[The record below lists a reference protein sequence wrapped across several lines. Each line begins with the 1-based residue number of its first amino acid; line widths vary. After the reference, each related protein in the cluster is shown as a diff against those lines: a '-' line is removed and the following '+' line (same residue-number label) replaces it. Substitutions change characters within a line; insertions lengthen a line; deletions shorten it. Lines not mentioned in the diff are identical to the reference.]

1 MASGKIT
8 PRTGVTVLPDF
19 DAIRKQFPTLDNF
32 VYLDTAAKA
41 PLPRCAEEAMVSYMA
56 DVWERVGERAFSM
69 EEIERTRETLAR
81 LVGVPSK
88 TVSFIKNTS
97 EGINIVAHGLGLEAG
112 DKVLIS
118 EFEHSAC
125 VLPWR
130 RLEKIGVEV
139 EVVRGSAG
147 RIPPEL
153 FIEKMDDRTRAVG
166 VSWVAYGTGYR
177 FDIPTIAAACRE
189 RNIVLL
195 VDGIQ
200 GVGVLATPL
209 IQLGADV
216 VVAGGFKGLLSPTG
230 TGFLYCREGFASRI
244 EPAYVARFS
253 FASDDKW
260 RRELELATDA
270 RRFEYG
276 NPNYLGIWVMR
287 HCLELILSI
296 GVDQIER
303 RVRELTT
310 SLYEQ
315 VEEWGFKVI
324 TPKAWHERAGILSF
338 DIPEPEAVR
347 QLLME
352 RKIVV
357 NVRDGGTL
365 RVAPHFFNTRQ
376 DIETLVDA
384 LADVVPA
391 ASSASRG

>member
-1 MASGKIT
+1 M
-8 PRTGVTVLPDF
+8 VTDF
-19 DAIRKQFPTLDNF
+19 DALRKQFPTLDNF

-41 PLPRCAEEAMVSYMA
+41 PLPRCAEDAMVSYMA
-56 DVWERVGERAFSM
+56 DVWERVGERSFSM
-69 EEIERTRETLAR
+69 QEIERTRETLAR

-97 EGINIVAHGLGLEAG
+97 EGINIVAHGLGLKAG

-130 RLEKIGVEV
+130 RLEEIGVEV
-139 EVVRGSAG
+139 EVVRGSEG
-147 RIPPEL
+147 RIPPES

-177 FDIPTIAAACRE
+177 FDIPTIATACRE
-189 RNIVLL
+189 RDIVLL

-209 IQLGADV
+209 TELGADV

-244 EPAYVARFS
+244 DPTYVARFS

-260 RRELELATDA
+260 KRDLELATDA

-287 HCLELILSI
+287 HCLDLILSI
-296 GVDQIER
+296 GLDEIER
-303 RVRELTT
+303 RVRDLTT
-310 SLYEQ
+310 LLYEQ
-315 VEEWGFKVI
+315 VEERGFKVI
-324 TPKAWHERAGILSF
+324 TPKPWNERAGILSF
-338 DIPEPEAVR
+338 DVPEPELVRR
-347 QLLME
+347 QLLE

-365 RVAPHFFNTRQ
+365 RAAPHFYNTPQ
-376 DIETLVDA
+376 DIETLVDT
-384 LADVVPA
+384 LSEVVA
-391 ASSASRG
+391 AISSDETSR

>member
-1 MASGKIT
+1 M
-8 PRTGVTVLPDF
+8 PPDF
-19 DAIRKQFPTLDNF
+19 DALRKQFPTLDNF

-41 PLPRCAEEAMVSYMA
+41 PLPRCAQEAMVSYMA
-56 DVWERVGERAFSM
+56 DMWQRVGEKSFSM
-69 EEIERTRETLAR
+69 QEIERTRETLAR

-97 EGINIVAHGLGLEAG
+97 EGINIVANGLGLEAG

-139 EVVRGSAG
+139 EVVRGSDG
-147 RIPPEL
+147 RISPES

-166 VSWVAYGTGYR
+166 VSWVAYGSGYR

-189 RNIVLL
+189 RDIVLL

-209 IQLGADV
+209 TELGADV

-230 TGFLYCREGFASRI
+230 TGFLYCRERFAPRI
-244 EPAYVARFS
+244 DPAYVARFS

-260 RRELELATDA
+260 KPDLELATDA

-287 HCLELILSI
+287 HSLELILSI
-296 GVDQIER
+296 GLDQIEK

-310 SLYEQ
+310 LLYQ
-315 VEEWGFKVI
+315 RVEERGFKVI
-324 TPKAWHERAGILSF
+324 TPEPWHERAGILSF
-338 DIPEPEAVR
+338 DVPEPELVR
-347 QLLME
+347 RRLME

-365 RVAPHFFNTRQ
+365 RAAPHFYNTPQ

-384 LADVVPA
+384 LADVVPETG
-391 ASSASRG
+391 SASRG

>member
-1 MASGKIT
+1 MMA
-8 PRTGVTVLPDF
+8 PDF
-19 DAIRKQFPTLDNF
+19 DALRKQFPTLDNF

-41 PLPRCAEEAMVSYMA
+41 PLPRCAQEAMVSYMA
-56 DVWERVGERAFSM
+56 DMWERVGERSFSM

-81 LVGVPSK
+81 LVGVPSS
-88 TVSFIKNTS
+88 TISFIKNTS
-97 EGINIVAHGLGLEAG
+97 EGINIVAHGLGLKAG

-147 RIPPEL
+147 RIPPEN

-166 VSWVAYGTGYR
+166 VSWVAYGNGYR
-177 FDIPTIAAACRE
+177 FDIPAIATACRE
-189 RNIVLL
+189 RNIVLV
-195 VDGIQ
+195 VDAIQ

-209 IQLGADV
+209 TQLGAYV

-260 RRELELATDA
+260 RQPLELATDA
-270 RRFEYG
+270 RRFEFG

-296 GVDQIER
+296 GIDQIEQ
-303 RVRELTT
+303 RVRELT
-310 SLYEQ
+310 SYLYEQ
-315 VEEWGFKVI
+315 VEERGFKVV
-324 TPKAWHERAGILSF
+324 TPKPWHERAGILSF
-338 DIPEPEAVR
+338 DVPEPESVKT
-347 QLLME
+347 LLME

-365 RVAPHFFNTRQ
+365 RVAPHFYNSRQ
-376 DIETLVDA
+376 DIDTLVDA
-384 LADVVPA
+384 LAEIVPA
-391 ASSASRG
+391 DSSRSRG

>member
-1 MASGKIT
+1 L
-8 PRTGVTVLPDF
+8 LPDF
-19 DAIRKQFPTLDNF
+19 DAIRKQFPTMDSF

-41 PLPRCAEEAMVSYMA
+41 PLPRCAQEAMVSYMA
-56 DVWERVGERAFSM
+56 DMWQRVGERSFSM
-69 EEIERTRETLAR
+69 QEIERTRETLAR

-97 EGINIVAHGLGLEAG
+97 EGINIVAHGLGLQAG

-130 RLEKIGVEV
+130 HLERIGVEV
-139 EVVRGSAG
+139 EVVRGSDG

-166 VSWVAYGTGYR
+166 VSWVAYGSGYR

-189 RNIVLL
+189 RGIVLL

-209 IQLGADV
+209 TELGADV

-244 EPAYVARFS
+244 DPAYVARFS

-260 RRELELATDA
+260 KRDLELATDA

-287 HCLELILSI
+287 HSLELILSI
-296 GVDQIER
+296 GLDQIER

-310 SLYEQ
+310 LLYQ
-315 VEEWGFKVI
+315 RVEERGFKVI
-324 TPKAWHERAGILSF
+324 TPKPWHERAGILSF
-338 DIPEPEAVR
+338 DVPEPELVR
-347 QLLME
+347 RRLME

-365 RVAPHFFNTRQ
+365 RAAPHFYNTPR

-384 LADVVPA
+384 LAEVVPA
-391 ASSASRG
+391 VSPAPRG

>member
-1 MASGKIT
+1 M
-8 PRTGVTVLPDF
+8 GVTVLPDF

-56 DVWERVGERAFSM
+56 DIWERVGERSFSM
-69 EEIERTRETLAR
+69 QEIERTRETLAR
-81 LVGVPSK
+81 LVGVPST

-166 VSWVAYGTGYR
+166 VSWVAYGNGYR

-189 RNIVLL
+189 RDIVLV

-209 IQLGADV
+209 TQLGADV

-296 GVDQIER
+296 GVDRIER

-315 VEEWGFKVI
+315 VEERGFKVV

-338 DIPEPEAVR
+338 DIPEPESVR

-391 ASSASRG
+391 ASSASQG

>member
-1 MASGKIT
+1 L
-8 PRTGVTVLPDF
+8 LPDF

-41 PLPRCAEEAMVSYMA
+41 PLPRCAQEAMVSYMA
-56 DVWERVGERAFSM
+56 DMWQRVGERSFSM
-69 EEIERTRETLAR
+69 QEIERTRETLAR

-97 EGINIVAHGLGLEAG
+97 EGINIVAHGLGLQAG

-130 RLEKIGVEV
+130 RLERIGVEV
-139 EVVRGSAG
+139 EVVRGSDG

-166 VSWVAYGTGYR
+166 VSWVAYGSGYR

-189 RNIVLL
+189 RGIVLL

-209 IQLGADV
+209 TELGADV

-244 EPAYVARFS
+244 DPAYVARFS

-260 RRELELATDA
+260 KRDLELATDA

-287 HCLELILSI
+287 HSLELILSI
-296 GVDQIER
+296 GLDQIER

-310 SLYEQ
+310 LLYQ
-315 VEEWGFKVI
+315 RVEERGFKVI
-324 TPKAWHERAGILSF
+324 TPKPWHERAGILSF
-338 DIPEPEAVR
+338 DVPEPELVR
-347 QLLME
+347 RRLME

-365 RVAPHFFNTRQ
+365 RAAPHFYNTPQ

-384 LADVVPA
+384 LAEVVPA
-391 ASSASRG
+391 VSPAPRG

>member
-1 MASGKIT
+1 MM
-8 PRTGVTVLPDF
+8 VPDF
-19 DAIRKQFPTLDNF
+19 DALRKQFPTLENF

-41 PLPRCAEEAMVSYMA
+41 PLPRCAEEAMISYMA
-56 DVWERVGERAFSM
+56 DMWERVGERSFSM
-69 EEIERTRETLAR
+69 QEVERTRETLAR
-81 LVGVPSK
+81 LVGVPST

-97 EGINIVAHGLGLEAG
+97 EGINIVAQGLGLEAG

-147 RIPPEL
+147 RIPPEN

-189 RNIVLL
+189 RDIVLV

-209 IQLGADV
+209 TQLGADV

-260 RRELELATDA
+260 KRPLELATDA
-270 RRFEYG
+270 RRFEFG

-296 GVDQIER
+296 GLEQIER
-303 RVRELTT
+303 RVRGLTT
-310 SLYEQ
+310 YLYEQ
-315 VEEWGFKVI
+315 VEELGFKVV

-338 DIPEPEAVR
+338 DVPEPESVKR
-347 QLLME
+347 RLME

-365 RVAPHFFNTRQ
+365 RAAPHFYNSRE
-376 DIETLVDA
+376 DIDILVDA
-384 LADVVPA
+384 LAEIVPA
-391 ASSASRG
+391 V

>member
-1 MASGKIT
+1 MN
-8 PRTGVTVLPDF
+8 PDF
-19 DAIRKQFPTLDNF
+19 RELRKQFPTLDNWI
-32 VYLDTAAKA
+32 YLDTAAKA
-41 PLPRCAEEAMVSYMA
+41 PLPRCAEEAMISYMA
-56 DVWERVGERAFSM
+56 DMWERVGERSFSTQ
-69 EEIERTRETLAR
+69 EIERARETVAR
-81 LVGVPSK
+81 LVGVPSS

-97 EGINIVAHGLGLEAG
+97 EGINIVAHGLGLETG

-118 EFEHSAC
+118 EFEHSAG

-139 EVVRGSAG
+139 EVVRGSNG
-147 RIPPEL
+147 RIPPES

-166 VSWVAYGTGYR
+166 VSWVAYGNGYR
-177 FDIPTIAAACRE
+177 FDIPAIAAACRE
-189 RNIVLL
+189 RNIVLA

-200 GVGVLATPL
+200 AVGVLATPL
-209 IQLGADV
+209 PDLGADI

-260 RRELELATDA
+260 KQPLRLADDA

-287 HCLELILSI
+287 HSVELILSI
-296 GVDQIER
+296 GLEQIER

-310 SLYEQ
+310 YLYER
-315 VEEWGFKVI
+315 VEERGFTVV
-324 TPKAWHERAGILSF
+324 TPKSWRERAGILSF
-338 DIPEPEAVR
+338 DVPEPEMVRR
-347 QLLME
+347 QLLE

-357 NVRDGGTL
+357 NVRDGNTL
-365 RVAPHFFNTRQ
+365 RVAPHFYNTRQ
-376 DIETLVDA
+376 DIDTLVDA
-384 LADVVPA
+384 LVTIVPA
-391 ASSASRG
+391 NSSAAR